1 MRLLA
6 IRGVLI
12 GLCLTLPTGCGD
24 RTGTPA
30 NNRAAAELVIRK
42 GGSVRVEGVSY
53 PIDRLAQLP
62 AGDLVL
68 KSVDLAEKKFTDE
81 DLQALTDLK
90 ALEKLNLYGTGI
102 TDKGIDLLLP
112 LDALTE
118 LELSYTLLTDDG
130 FQKLKELK
138 SLEKLTL
145 FGTKIS
151 DDSVKSFQ
159 LRRSDVKIYR

>member
-1 MRLLA
+1 MFA
-6 IRGVLI
+6 IRCVLI
-12 GLCLTLPTGCGD
+12 VLCLTLPIGCGD
-24 RTGTPA
+24 DAGTPA
-30 NNRAAAELVIRK
+30 NNRTAAELVIQK

-53 PIDRLAQLP
+53 PIDQLAQLP

-68 KSVDLAEKKFTDE
+68 KSVDLAEKQFTDE

-102 TDKGIDLLLP
+102 TDKGVDLLLP

-118 LELSYTLLTDDG
+118 LELSYTLLSDDG
-130 FQKLKELK
+130 FQKLKDLK
-138 SLEKLTL
+138 SLQKLTL
-145 FGTKIS
+145 YGTKIS

-159 LRRSDVKIYR
+159 LRRPNVKILR